1 MIQFRFE
8 LRSLDS
14 KASALLL
21 YVSVSLKLAG

>member
-1 MIQFRFE
+1 MVQFRLE